1 MHNNR
6 AWHMEYMYIQFMAGV
21 RGRGTDRAH
30 IGTTFRDP
38 YIDYAKIAKGYGI
51 QSEGPIDDPEEMV
64 AALKRGVAAV
74 QNGEPYLIDLL
85 TQPR

>member
-1 MHNNR
+1 
-6 AWHMEYMYIQFMAGV
+6 MELMYVQYMAGV

-38 YIDYAKIAKGYGI
+38 YINYAKLAEGYGMK
-51 QSEGPIDDPEEMV
+51 SEGPISDPDGMV
-64 AALKRGVAAV
+64 AALQRGVDAV
-74 QNGEPYLIDLL
+74 KRGEPYLIDVL